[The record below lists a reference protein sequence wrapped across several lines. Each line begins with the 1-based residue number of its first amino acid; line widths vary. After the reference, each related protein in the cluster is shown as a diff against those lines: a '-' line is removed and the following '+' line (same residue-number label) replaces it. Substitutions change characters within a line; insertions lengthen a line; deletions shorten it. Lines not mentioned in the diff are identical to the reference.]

1 MECKITVAEFCTK
14 YGIERHK
21 LNYQFKLKNI
31 EKDEDKKFDEKEML
45 KLLHINNS
53 SNVEIQHLNEQIVQ
67 MQIQLEL
74 LSSCN
79 KTDVEI
85 QHLRDEI
92 TQLNEKVAEQAILIK
107 KQSER
112 ERFRNFS
119 LLAII
124 NCGLLLHPKT
134 RSIGYNLQPII
145 NSLLQVYD
153 NEKEQ

>member
-21 LNYQFKLKNI
+21 LNYQFKLRNI
-31 EKDEDKKFDEKEML
+31 EKNEDKKFDEQEML
-45 KLLHINNS
+45 KLLRINNTS
-53 SNVEIQHLNEQIVQ
+53 DVEIQHLKEQLAQVQ
-67 MQIQLEL
+67 EQLEPL
-74 LSSCN
+74 NSCN

-92 TQLNEKVAEQAILIK
+92 IQLNEKVAEQAILLK

-119 LLAII
+119 LLAAI

-134 RSIGYNLQPII
+134 RSIGYNLPPII
-145 NSLLQVYD
+145 IGLLQTSE
-153 NEKEQ
+153 NKTK

>member
-21 LNYQFKLKNI
+21 LNYQFKLRNI
-31 EKDEDKKFDEKEML
+31 EKDGDKKFDEKEML

-53 SNVEIQHLNEQIVQ
+53 SNVEIQHLKEQLAQVQ
-67 MQIQLEL
+67 EQLEPL
-74 LSSCN
+74 TRCN
-79 KTDVEI
+79 MTDVEI

-92 TQLNEKVAEQAILIK
+92 TQLNEKVAEQANLIK

-119 LLAII
+119 LLAVI

-145 NSLLQVYD
+145 TGLSQISN

>member
-1 MECKITVAEFCTK
+1 MDGRLTVAEFCKK
-14 YGIERHK
+14 YGVKRNKVTYRIDAK
-21 LNYQFKLKNI
+21 QI
-31 EKDEDKKFDEKEML
+31 EKDKKKRFDENEML
-45 KLLHINNS
+45 KLVHINNS
-53 SNVEIQHLNEQIVQ
+53 SNVEIQHLKEQLA
-67 MQIQLEL
+67 QIQEQLEPL
-74 LSSCN
+74 ISCN
-79 KTDVEI
+79 MTDVEI

-92 TQLNEKVAEQAILIK
+92 TQLNEKVAEQATLIK

-119 LLAII
+119 LLAVI

-145 NSLLQVYD
+145 TGLSQISN

>member
-53 SNVEIQHLNEQIVQ
+53 SNVEIQHLKEQLAQVQ
-67 MQIQLEL
+67 GQLEL
-74 LSSCN
+74 LASCN
-79 KTDVEI
+79 NTDVEI

-92 TQLNEKVAEQAILIK
+92 TQLNEKVDEQAILIK

-119 LLAII
+119 LLAVI
-124 NCGLLLHPKT
+124 NIGLLLHPKT
-134 RSIGYNLQPII
+134 RNLAID
-145 NSLLQVYD
+145 LLPLGVELAKTSSSD
-153 NEKEQ
+153 KD

>member
-21 LNYQFKLKNI
+21 LNYQFKLRNI
-31 EKDEDKKFDEKEML
+31 EKDGDKKFDEKEML

-53 SNVEIQHLNEQIVQ
+53 SNVEIQHLKEQLAQVQ
-67 MQIQLEL
+67 EQLEPL
-74 LSSCN
+74 TRCN
-79 KTDVEI
+79 MTDVEI

-92 TQLNEKVAEQAILIK
+92 TQLNEKVAEQANLIK

-119 LLAII
+119 LLAAI
-124 NCGLLLHPKT
+124 NIGLLLHPKT
-134 RSIGYNLQPII
+134 RSIGYNLPPII
-145 NSLLQVYD
+145 TSLLQTSD
-153 NEKEQ
+153 NKTE